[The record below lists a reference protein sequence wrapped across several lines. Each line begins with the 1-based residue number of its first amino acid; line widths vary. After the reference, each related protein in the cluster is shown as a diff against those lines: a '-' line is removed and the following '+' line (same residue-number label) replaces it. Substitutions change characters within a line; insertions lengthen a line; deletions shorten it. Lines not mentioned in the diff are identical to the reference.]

1 MENISDIL
9 DRTNKIAIVGLSKN
23 PDKDSHRIAEF
34 LLSKG
39 YEIIPVNPSSDEI
52 LGLPCYSDLLDIPAE
67 IAKTIDMVNVFRK
80 SSEVQSIVEKTL
92 RMRLLYNSPK
102 YVWTQLGISDQNAAN
117 DAQNVGLS
125 VVMNKCIMIE
135 INKLT

>member
-52 LGLPCYSDLLDIPAE
+52 LGLKCYSDLLDIPVE

-102 YVWTQLGISDQNAAN
+102 YVWTQLGIYDQSAAN
-117 DAQNVGLS
+117 DAQKAGLS